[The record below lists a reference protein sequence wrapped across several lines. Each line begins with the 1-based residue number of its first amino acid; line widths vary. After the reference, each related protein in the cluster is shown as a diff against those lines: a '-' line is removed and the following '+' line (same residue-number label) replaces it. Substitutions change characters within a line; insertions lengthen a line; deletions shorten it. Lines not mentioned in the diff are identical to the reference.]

1 MTGTHSEKRLI
12 GYARVSTYGQT
23 LDVAAAVVA
32 AAVVAGI
39 RVRSSGAAVPDPIP
53 APLPGSLGYCG

>member
-1 MTGTHSEKRLI
+1 MTETDPEKRLI

-32 AAVVAGI
+32 GI

-53 APLPGSLGYCG
+53 ATATGLAGLLRPVSR